1 MNRLGKKS
9 GPPPKSGPTPQGL
22 NISYNT
28 VRTVKQSGEK
38 KMADIDKALPNVE
51 QEINIPSDVEIA
63 DAEEAEQQELEEQ
76 GNPVEITEN
85 EDGSVDINYDPAI
98 ASVANTENHYA
109 NLADH
114 LPDDILGRLSSN
126 LFQNYQDYKNSRKEW
141 ENSYK
146 TGLDL
151 LGFKYENRTEPFS
164 GASGATHPV
173 LAEAVTQFQALAYK
187 ELLPADGP
195 VRTQIIG
202 IPTPEKTQ
210 QSNRVKDFMN
220 FQLMDQMKEYEPEF
234 DQMLFYLPL
243 AGSAFKKVYYDEVL
257 QRAVSKFVPA
267 DDLIVP
273 YTATSL
279 DDAEAIIHR
288 IKISENELRKQ
299 QVAGFYRDIDLKPGQ
314 LNEDE
319 LQQKENELEGRTRS
333 KEEDVFN
340 LLECHVNLDLEGFED
355 INPEDDEPTGIKLPY
370 IVTIEENS
378 REILSIK
385 RNYEVEDPQKSKVQ
399 YFVHFKFLPGLGFYG
414 FGLIH
419 MIGGLSRTATSALR
433 QLLDA
438 GTLSNLPAGFKQR
451 GIRIRD
457 DAQAIQPGEFRDVDA
472 PGGNIRDSFMMLP
485 FKEPSAT
492 LLQLMGV
499 VVNAGQRFASIA
511 DLQVGDGNQQAA
523 VGTTV
528 ALLERGSRTMSAI
541 HKRIYAALKNEFKLL
556 ARVFKLYLPAEYP
569 YDVVG
574 GQRMIKQQDF
584 DDRVDILPVADP
596 NIFSQTQRI
605 SLAQTELQLATSNP
619 GIHNQYAVYRN
630 MYEALGV
637 KDIDKILIRPQPP
650 QPKDPAL
657 EHIDALAGKPFQA
670 FPGQDHRAH
679 MTAHLNFMATNI
691 ARNNPVVMASLEK
704 NIFEHISLMAQEQVE
719 VEFRNE
725 LQQLQ
730 QMQMAMQ
737 QNPQMAQQMQMQVRM
752 LTEKIESR
760 KAVLIAEM
768 MEEFMKEEKEI
779 TSQFD
784 NDPIAKLRAR
794 ELDLRAQ
801 ENYRKEQE
809 AKERINLDKM
819 KSMMNQMNQEEKL
832 EQNEDLAHLRAD
844 TSLTKTV
851 LQHELKNKDKI

>member
-1 MNRLGKKS
+1 M
-9 GPPPKSGPTPQGL
+9 
-22 NISYNT
+22 
-28 VRTVKQSGEK
+28 
-38 KMADIDKALPNVE
+38 
-51 QEINIPSDVEIA
+51 
-63 DAEEAEQQELEEQ
+63 
-76 GNPVEITEN
+76 
-85 EDGSVDINYDPAI
+85 
-98 ASVANTENHYA
+98 
-109 NLADH
+109 
-114 LPDDILGRLSSN
+114 
-126 LFQNYQDYKNSRKEW
+126 
-141 ENSYK
+141 
-146 TGLDL
+146 
-151 LGFKYENRTEPFS
+151 
-164 GASGATHPV
+164 
-173 LAEAVTQFQALAYK
+173 
-187 ELLPADGP
+187 
-195 VRTQIIG
+195 
-202 IPTPEKTQ
+202 
-210 QSNRVKDFMN
+210 
-220 FQLMDQMKEYEPEF
+220 
-234 DQMLFYLPL
+234 
-243 AGSAFKKVYYDEVL
+243 
-257 QRAVSKFVPA
+257 
-267 DDLIVP
+267 
-273 YTATSL
+273 
-279 DDAEAIIHR
+279 
-288 IKISENELRKQ
+288 SENELRKQ
-299 QVAGFYRDIDLKPGQ
+299 QVAGFYRDLDLKPGQ

-319 LQQKENELEGRTRS
+319 VERKENELEGRTKSGRD
-333 KEEDVFN
+333 EDVFN

-355 INPEDDEPTGIKLPY
+355 VSPDGEPTGIKLPY
-370 IVTIEENS
+370 IVTLEENS

-385 RNYEVEDPQKSKVQ
+385 RNYEIDDPKRSKVQ

-485 FKEPSAT
+485 FKEPSQT

-499 VVNAGQRFASIA
+499 VVSAGQRFASIA

-556 ARVFKLYLPAEYP
+556 ARVFKLYLPQEYP

-574 GQRMIKQQDF
+574 GQRMIKQTDF

-619 GIHNQYAVYRN
+619 TIHNMYNAYRH

-637 KDIDKILIRPQPP
+637 KDIDQILIRPQPP

-657 EHIDALAGKPFQA
+657 EHIDALAGRPFQA

-679 MTAHLNFMATNI
+679 MTAHLNFMATNM
-691 ARNNPVVMASLEK
+691 ARNNPAVMASLEK

-730 QMQMAMQ
+730 QMQMQMQ
-737 QNPQMAQQMQMQVRM
+737 QNPQLAPQMQMQLRM

-809 AKERINLDKM
+809 SKERLNLDKM
-819 KSMMNQMNQEEKL
+819 KSMMNQMNQDEKL
-832 EQNEDLAHLRAD
+832 EQNEELAHLRAD
-844 TSLTKTV
+844 TSLTKTI
-851 LQHELKNKDKI
+851 LQHELKNKDGM